1 MVRVKR
7 GNVARKRRK
16 KVLSLAKGFRGTH
29 SKLFRVANAQV
40 IKALKYSYVG
50 RKQKKRQFRKL
61 WITRLNAATRSLGGK
76 NYSTFIHKVKK
87 SKIELNRK
95 MLSQLA
101 ILDSKAFNQIHTQV
115 FTLE

>member
-1 MVRVKR
+1 MVRIKR

-16 KVLSLAKGFRGTH
+16 KILSLAKGFRGAH
-29 SKLFRVANAQV
+29 SKLFRVANSQV

-61 WITRLNAATRSLGGK
+61 WIIRLNAATRSLGNFK
-76 NYSTFIHKVKK
+76 YSTFINKVKK

-95 MLSQLA
+95 MLSQLS
-101 ILDSKAFNQIHTQV
+101 ILDLPSFKKLYDRVTSGI
-115 FTLE
+115 